1 MPSPLCPACRRS
13 PVVRDEAAL
22 PRHPPTPSPL
32 APVAIGT
39 RRREGLD
46 ANLGPPVHLKAL
58 SCDDRHSRL
67 LRAMTIL
74 EVRMR
79 YAQEGAMAS
88 IFGNN
93 RANDVL
99 VGTSTSDYIYGYG
112 GDDTFEGR
120 GGADYLYGGDGV
132 DTATYAHSSAG
143 VQINLMAAVQHGGD
157 AEGDQLFSIENI
169 IGSSYK
175 DVLTGNGENNRL
187 EGGGGTD
194 TQWWCRRRHPG
205 RRGRQRYADQRR

>member
-1 MPSPLCPACRRS
+1 
-13 PVVRDEAAL
+13 
-22 PRHPPTPSPL
+22 
-32 APVAIGT
+32 
-39 RRREGLD
+39 
-46 ANLGPPVHLKAL
+46 
-58 SCDDRHSRL
+58 
-67 LRAMTIL
+67 
-74 EVRMR
+74 
-79 YAQEGAMAS
+79 MAS

-132 DTATYAHSSAG
+132 HTATYAHSSAG

-194 TQWWCRRRHPG
+194 TLNG
-205 RRGRQRYADQRR
+205 GAGADILDGGDGNDTLISGADGALDLLIGARVLTP

>member
-1 MPSPLCPACRRS
+1 
-13 PVVRDEAAL
+13 
-22 PRHPPTPSPL
+22 
-32 APVAIGT
+32 
-39 RRREGLD
+39 
-46 ANLGPPVHLKAL
+46 
-58 SCDDRHSRL
+58 
-67 LRAMTIL
+67 
-74 EVRMR
+74 
-79 YAQEGAMAS
+79 MAS
-88 IFGNN
+88 ILGNN

-112 GDDTFEGR
+112 GDDTLEGK

-175 DVLTGNGENNRL
+175 DVLTGNWETIGLKEAAAL
-187 EGGGGTD
+187 IPSMVVPGQTSWTAGTA
-194 TQWWCRRRHPG
+194 TIR
-205 RRGRQRYADQRR
+205 